1 MMKTLTSLALISLVM
16 MTAGCASKTE
26 RQFISGCKTGGID
39 GSTCSCIY
47 DKLENKYGEDGLK
60 ENLYTLQQTES
71 FQKDMVNISYQC
83 MKE

>member
-1 MMKTLTSLALISLVM
+1 MKIQTSLALIILTLM
-16 MTAGCASKTE
+16 IAGCASKTE

-47 DKLENKYGEDGLK
+47 DRLEDKYGEDDLK
-60 ENLYTLQQTES
+60 SNLYTLQQTES
-71 FQKDMVNISYQC
+71 FQMDLVNISYQC

>member
-1 MMKTLTSLALISLVM
+1 MKTLTSLALISLVM

-39 GSTCSCIY
+39 GNTCSCIY

-60 ENLYTLQQTES
+60 ENRYTLQQTES
-71 FQKDMVNISYQC
+71 FQRDMVNISYQC

>member
-1 MMKTLTSLALISLVM
+1 MMKIQTSLVLISIALM
-16 MTAGCASKTE
+16 SSGCASKTE

-47 DKLENKYGEDGLK
+47 DKLEDKYGEDGLK
-60 ENLYTLQQTES
+60 NNLYTLQQTES
-71 FQKDMVNISYQC
+71 FQMDMVNVSYQC

>member
-1 MMKTLTSLALISLVM
+1 MMKIQTSLVLISVALM
-16 MTAGCASKTE
+16 SSGCASKTE

-71 FQKDMVNISYQC
+71 FQRDMVNISYQC

>member
-1 MMKTLTSLALISLVM
+1 MKTLTSLALISLVM

-60 ENLYTLQQTES
+60 NNLYTLQQTES
-71 FQKDMVNISYQC
+71 FQMDMVNVSYQC

>member
-1 MMKTLTSLALISLVM
+1 MMKTQTSLVLISLAL
-16 MTAGCASKTE
+16 MTTGCASKTE

-47 DKLENKYGEDGLK
+47 DRLEDKYGEDNLK
-60 ENLYTLQQTES
+60 SNLYTLQQTES
-71 FQKDMVNISYQC
+71 FQMDLVNISYQC

>member
-1 MMKTLTSLALISLVM
+1 MKIQTSLVLISLALMI
-16 MTAGCASKTE
+16 TGCASKAE

-47 DKLENKYGEDGLK
+47 DKLEKKYGEDGLK
-60 ENLYTLQQTES
+60 ENIYTLQQTES
-71 FQKDMVNISYQC
+71 FQMDLVNISYQC

>member
-1 MMKTLTSLALISLVM
+1 MKIQTSLIVVSVALLAS
-16 MTAGCASKTE
+16 GCASKTE

-60 ENLYTLQQTES
+60 ENIYTLQQTES
-71 FQKDMVNISYQC
+71 FQMDMVNVSYQC

>member
-1 MMKTLTSLALISLVM
+1 MMKIQTSLIVVSVALLAS
-16 MTAGCASKTE
+16 GCASKTE

-47 DKLENKYGEDGLK
+47 DKLEHKYGEDGLR

-71 FQKDMVNISYQC
+71 FQRDMVNISYQC
-83 MKE
+83 MKD

>member
-1 MMKTLTSLALISLVM
+1 MKIQTSLIVISVALLLS
-16 MTAGCASKTE
+16 ACASKTE

-47 DKLENKYGEDGLK
+47 DKLEDKYGEDGLK
-60 ENLYTLQQTES
+60 NNLYTLQQTES
-71 FQKDMVNISYQC
+71 FQRDMVNVSYQC

>member
-1 MMKTLTSLALISLVM
+1 MKTLTSLALISLVM
-16 MTAGCASKTE
+16 MTTGCASKTE

-60 ENLYTLQQTES
+60 ENIYTLQQTES
-71 FQKDMVNISYQC
+71 FQTDMINVSYQC

>member
-1 MMKTLTSLALISLVM
+1 MKIQTSLVLISIALM
-16 MTAGCASKTE
+16 ASGCASKTE

-47 DKLENKYGEDGLK
+47 DKLEDKYGEDGLK
-60 ENLYTLQQTES
+60 NNLYTLQQTQS
-71 FQKDMVNISYQC
+71 FQMDMVNVSYQC

>member
-1 MMKTLTSLALISLVM
+1 MKIQTSLIVVSVALLAS
-16 MTAGCASKTE
+16 GCASKTE

-47 DKLENKYGEDGLK
+47 DKLEDKYGVDGLK
-60 ENLYTLQQTES
+60 NNLYTLQQTES
-71 FQKDMVNISYQC
+71 FQMDMVNVSYQC

>member
-1 MMKTLTSLALISLVM
+1 MKIQTSLVLISLALVA
-16 MTAGCASKTE
+16 TGCASKAE

-47 DKLENKYGEDGLK
+47 DRLEDKYGEDDLK
-60 ENLYTLQQTES
+60 SNLYTLQQTES
-71 FQKDMVNISYQC
+71 FQMDLVNISYQC

>member
-1 MMKTLTSLALISLVM
+1 MKIQTSLIVVSIALLAS
-16 MTAGCASKTE
+16 GCASKTE

-60 ENLYTLQQTES
+60 ENIYTLQQTES
-71 FQKDMVNISYQC
+71 FQMDMVNVSYQC

>member
-1 MMKTLTSLALISLVM
+1 MKIQTSLVLISVVLI
-16 MTAGCASKTE
+16 ASGCASKTE

-47 DKLENKYGEDGLK
+47 DKLEDKYGEDGLK

-71 FQKDMVNISYQC
+71 FQRDMVNVSYQC

>member
-1 MMKTLTSLALISLVM
+1 MKIQTSLVLISVALMVS
-16 MTAGCASKTE
+16 GCASKTE

-39 GSTCSCIY
+39 SSTCSCIY

-71 FQKDMVNISYQC
+71 FQRDMVNISYQC

>member
-1 MMKTLTSLALISLVM
+1 MKIQTSLALITLTLM
-16 MTAGCASKTE
+16 IAGCASKTE

-71 FQKDMVNISYQC
+71 FQMNMVNVSYQC

>member
-1 MMKTLTSLALISLVM
+1 MKIQTSLVLISVALMVS
-16 MTAGCASKTE
+16 GCASKTE

>member
-1 MMKTLTSLALISLVM
+1 MKIQISVVLISVELM
-16 MTAGCASKTE
+16 ASGCASKTE

-47 DKLENKYGEDGLK
+47 DKLEDKYGEDGLK
-60 ENLYTLQQTES
+60 NNLYTLQQTES
-71 FQKDMVNISYQC
+71 FQMDMVNVSYQC

>member
-1 MMKTLTSLALISLVM
+1 MKIQTSLVLISVALM
-16 MTAGCASKTE
+16 ASGCASKTE
-26 RQFISGCKTGGID
+26 RQFISGYKTGGID

>member
-1 MMKTLTSLALISLVM
+1 MKIQTSLALISLVM

-60 ENLYTLQQTES
+60 ENIFTLQQTES
-71 FQKDMVNISYQC
+71 FQMDMVNVSYQC

>member
-1 MMKTLTSLALISLVM
+1 MKTLTSLVLISLVM

-60 ENLYTLQQTES
+60 ENIYTLQQTES
-71 FQKDMVNISYQC
+71 FQMDMVNVSYQC

>member
-1 MMKTLTSLALISLVM
+1 MKIQTSLIVVSVALLAS
-16 MTAGCASKTE
+16 GCASKTE

-47 DKLENKYGEDGLK
+47 DKLEDKYGEDGLK
-60 ENLYTLQQTES
+60 KNLYTLQQTES
-71 FQKDMVNISYQC
+71 FQRDMVNVSYQC

>member
-1 MMKTLTSLALISLVM
+1 MMKIQTSLVLISIALM
-16 MTAGCASKTE
+16 ASGCASKTE

-60 ENLYTLQQTES
+60 ENIYTLQQTES
-71 FQKDMVNISYQC
+71 FQMDMVNVSYQC

>member
-1 MMKTLTSLALISLVM
+1 MKIQISLALIFVAL
-16 MTAGCASKTE
+16 MTSGCASKTE

-47 DKLENKYGEDGLK
+47 DKLEDKYGEDGLK
-60 ENLYTLQQTES
+60 NNLYTLQQTES
-71 FQKDMVNISYQC
+71 FQMDMVNVSYQC

>member
-1 MMKTLTSLALISLVM
+1 MKIQTSLIVVSVALLAS
-16 MTAGCASKTE
+16 GCASKTE

-39 GSTCSCIY
+39 GSICSCIY

-71 FQKDMVNISYQC
+71 FQRDMVNISYQC

>member
-1 MMKTLTSLALISLVM
+1 MKIQTSLIVVSVALLASS
-16 MTAGCASKTE
+16 CASKTE

-39 GSTCSCIY
+39 SSICSCIY

-71 FQKDMVNISYQC
+71 FQRNMVNISYQC

>member
-1 MMKTLTSLALISLVM
+1 MKIQTSLALISIALM
-16 MTAGCASKTE
+16 ASGCASKTE

-71 FQKDMVNISYQC
+71 FQMYMVNISYQC

>member
-1 MMKTLTSLALISLVM
+1 MMKIQISLVLISVALM
-16 MTAGCASKTE
+16 ASGCASKTE

-60 ENLYTLQQTES
+60 ENIYTLQQTES
-71 FQKDMVNISYQC
+71 FQMDMVNVSYQC

>member
-1 MMKTLTSLALISLVM
+1 MKIQTSLVLISVALM
-16 MTAGCASKTE
+16 ASGCASKTE

-71 FQKDMVNISYQC
+71 FQMDMVNVSYQC